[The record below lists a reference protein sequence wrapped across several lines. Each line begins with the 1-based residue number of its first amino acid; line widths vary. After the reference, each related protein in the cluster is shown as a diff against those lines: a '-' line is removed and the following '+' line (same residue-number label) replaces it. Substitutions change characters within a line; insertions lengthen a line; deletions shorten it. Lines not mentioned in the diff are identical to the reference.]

1 MASGSYIF
9 DAYGTLFDV
18 HAAVRRSS
26 AALGPLGQRLS
37 EVWRGKQL
45 EYAWVRA
52 LMGRYRDFWAL
63 TEEALDHAIAVVAP
77 DQAAMKP
84 ALLEAYRRLDA
95 FPEVPSVLRRLKAKG
110 ARLAILSNGSPD
122 MLASAIASAGIK
134 ELVDTVVSVDPAR
147 TYKTDARIYELAVAA
162 LGAERPSILFLS
174 SNRWDIAGAVA
185 CGLRSIW
192 VNRTGQPDEY
202 GDLKPFAVV
211 SSLEGLDA

>member
-1 MASGSYIF
+1 MASGSYVF

-77 DQAAMKP
+77 DQASMKP

-110 ARLAILSNGSPD
+110 ARVAILSNGSPD
-122 MLASAIASAGIK
+122 MLASAIASAGIG
-134 ELVDTVVSVDPAR
+134 ELIDSVVSVDPVR
-147 TYKTDARIYELAVAA
+147 TYKTDARVYEAAVAA
-162 LGAERPSILFLS
+162 LGADRSSILFLS

-185 CGLRSIW
+185 CGLRAIW
-192 VNRTGQPDEY
+192 VNRTGQSDEY

>member
-1 MASGSYIF
+1 MASESYVF

-26 AALGPLGQRLS
+26 SALGPLGPRLS

-52 LMGRYRDFWAL
+52 LIGRYRDFWAL
-63 TEEALDHAIAVVAP
+63 TEEALDYAITAVAP

-95 FPEVPSVLRRLKAKG
+95 FPEVLSVLRRLKAQG
-110 ARLAILSNGSPD
+110 ARLAILSNGSSD
-122 MLASAIASAGIK
+122 MLASAIGSAGIG
-134 ELVDTVVSVDPAR
+134 ELIDRVISVDPVR
-147 TYKTDARIYELAVAA
+147 TYKTDARVYALAVAA
-162 LGAERPSILFLS
+162 LGADRSSIAFLS

-185 CGLRSIW
+185 YGLRAIW

-202 GDLKPFAVV
+202 GDLKPFAVI
-211 SSLEGLDA
+211 SSLESLDA